1 MRAAAGRENPSG
13 IEQELRMTIR
23 RRSLAFALS
32 MSIACATF
40 GTSACASERAGDATT
55 ANELQQYVTA
65 AAAAQ
70 QELLGLCE
78 AASGEEQFDLYWAHN
93 QSTGTWLQVEFLRS
107 LLEQARAS
115 LPPEEQTIRA
125 TLRDEALFTLWELE
139 QNIAHPRR
147 EGSQSARFEFLRLD
161 ETLRSLLRGVQ
172 PSVKRLSVEQQ

>member
-1 MRAAAGRENPSG
+1 MATHQPG
-13 IEQELRMTIR
+13 
-23 RRSLAFALS
+23 LAWVLIT
-32 MSIACATF
+32 SIAWALVLSPAYAT
-40 GTSACASERAGDATT
+40 ERAGDAS
-55 ANELQQYVTA
+55 AARELEDYAAA

-107 LLEQARAS
+107 HLEQARAGA
-115 LPPEEQTIRA
+115 PPDEQTIRA
-125 TLRDEALFTLWELE
+125 ALRDQALFTLWEIE

-161 ETLRSLLRGVQ
+161 ETLRALLRGVR
-172 PSVKRLSVEQQ
+172 PSVKRLSIEQQ